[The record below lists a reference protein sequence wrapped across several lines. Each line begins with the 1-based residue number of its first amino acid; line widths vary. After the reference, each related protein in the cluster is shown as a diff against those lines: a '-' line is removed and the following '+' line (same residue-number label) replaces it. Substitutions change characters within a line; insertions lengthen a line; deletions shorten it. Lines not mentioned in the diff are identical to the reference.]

1 MGNEVVK
8 KYINVTREL
17 DFYEFKRIL
26 ENMKEL
32 WLTIEN
38 AEALGIGLDG
48 RQFRDGM
55 NDMLLMLAT
64 LMHDENN
71 LLPYF
76 CWQECFGEVDGCPD
90 TIETL
95 WNILTENLS
104 TEE

>member
-1 MGNEVVK
+1 MAESVK
-8 KYINVTREL
+8 KKFIKVEREL

-32 WLTIEN
+32 WLTIER
-38 AEALGIGLDG
+38 AGELGIELDG

-64 LMHDENN
+64 LMHDEDN

-76 CWQECFGEVDGCPD
+76 CWQECFGEAEECMD
-90 TIETL
+90 TIEMV
-95 WNILTENLS
+95 WNILTENMM
-104 TEE
+104 EE

>member
-1 MGNEVVK
+1 MGECVNK
-8 KYINVTREL
+8 KYVNVSREL

-32 WLTIEN
+32 WLTIEK
-38 AEALGIGLDG
+38 ASELGIDLDG
-48 RQFRDGM
+48 RHFRDGM

-64 LMHDENN
+64 LMHDEDN

-76 CWQECFGEVDGCPD
+76 CWQECFGEADGCMD

-95 WNILTENLS
+95 WNTLTENINV
-104 TEE
+104 EE

>member
-1 MGNEVVK
+1 MGNEVIK
-8 KYINVTREL
+8 KYINVEREL

-32 WLTIEN
+32 WLTIEQ
-38 AEALGIGLDG
+38 AEVIGIGLDG

-64 LMHDENN
+64 LFQDKDN

-76 CWQECFGEVDGCPD
+76 CWQECFGEVDNCPD
-90 TIETL
+90 TIESL
-95 WNILTENLS
+95 WNALTENID